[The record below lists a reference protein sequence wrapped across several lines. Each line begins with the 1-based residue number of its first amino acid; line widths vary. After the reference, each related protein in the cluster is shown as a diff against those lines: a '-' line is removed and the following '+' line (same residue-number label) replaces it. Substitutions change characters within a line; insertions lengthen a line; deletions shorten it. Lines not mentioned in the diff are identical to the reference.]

1 MPGALLLPL
10 LVIHIGSGL
19 IALLS
24 GLGAMAS
31 PKSGSGLHP
40 WSGNAFCLSM
50 SVMTVTAAVLT
61 AWEPDRLSLGAAIWT
76 FYLVHSARGAARDRT
91 ATRGPGSRWLIP
103 VGISASVLFLHGGLV
118 AQASPAGE
126 YQGTSPAAYF
136 VFGTVAVLASLS
148 DLSLLVRRH
157 LAPRQRIARHL
168 WRMVVAYF
176 LAVTSLFLG
185 QQDDVFPGMAGSP
198 FLLLPSIFTLC
209 YLAFWTLR
217 VRLTRNWLAPLSLR
231 RPSSE
236 STRSK
241 EDPA

>member
-61 AWEPDRLSLGAAIWT
+61 VWEPDRLSLGAAIWT